1 MKSHFPL
8 FFSSVGMIVL
18 ALSITSCSTAKQ
30 VGVGPS
36 FKGPVGLQL
45 YSLRD
50 SFAKDVPGTLDKV
63 RAMGFTYVEP
73 YSTHGLTPE
82 QFRAELD
89 KRGLKAVSGHFPY
102 DRFAKDPE
110 GVARDAKTLGLQYA
124 GCAWIPHDGG
134 FDEKKCREAIAVYN
148 HAGEV
153 LKKSGITFFSHN
165 HGYEFQPYGD
175 GTLFDLLMKETK
187 PEFVSFEMDV
197 FWTVHGGQDPAKLF
211 EKYGNRWK
219 LTHLKDMKASTPTS
233 LLTGHTDVSNNVV
246 LGTGKIDFPALLR
259 AAEKAGVK
267 WHFIEDESPSVEQQ
281 IPQSLHYLET
291 VKW

>member
-1 MKSHFPL
+1 MKSHFT
-8 FFSSVGMIVL
+8 F
-18 ALSITSCSTAKQ
+18 LSIGVGLILLAAIMTSCTTAKQ
-30 VGVGPS
+30 VGIGPS
-36 FKGPVGLQL
+36 FRGPVGLQL

-63 RAMGFTYVEP
+63 KNFGFKYVEP

-89 KRGLKAVSGHFPY
+89 KRGLKAISGHFPY

-110 GVARDAKTLGLQYA
+110 GVARDAKILGLQYA
-124 GCAWIPHDGG
+124 GCAWIPHEGN

-153 LKKSGITFFSHN
+153 LKKNGITFFSHN

-187 PEFVSFEMDV
+187 PELVSFEMDV
-197 FWTVHGGQDPAKLF
+197 FWTVHGGQDPVKLF

-219 LTHLKDMKASTPTS
+219 LTHLKDMKASTPTG
-233 LLTGHTDVSNNVV
+233 LLTGHTDVSNNVP

-259 AAEKAGVK
+259 AAQKAGVK

-281 IPQSLHYLET
+281 LPQSLHYLET